1 MALAP
6 LTQSELDA
14 LYGQMSVYGDTY
26 QRGKNLYTTPTTS
39 DKTGIAPILLPP
51 ITGDGGSGGNEQN
64 INKNINYDNLI
75 VRNQSAGTGIDSDLA
90 AKFDQYKN
98 YKYTDQ
104 DYIDGINQMRR
115 ANPNF
120 HSRTDEELKQM
131 IDMGAF
137 SKRSNFAVPQKTG
150 ILETLKTK
158 GSDLLSRL
166 PSIRALTAVLPK
178 QDPRGTALR
187 GFYGDNFGLTS
198 SGSVASGIMQG
209 YNPVSGGFLNLVTGG
224 KYGDETQYGLTPA
237 IDKRMDNIKNML
249 DKKHSDYL
257 KETGIKNFSSMDD
270 EEFEKFMKSIEGRK
284 LFRYGIKGHT
294 SAAENYFKLKSI
306 KQKEAEAIK
315 AAAAAAE
322 IERRRKIAT
331 TPGRKTEG
339 GGREVATD
347 AGSVAGAQQD
357 ISNYESFGEIPF
369 AKGGRVRKNYFDG
382 GIVTL

>member
-6 LTQSELDA
+6 LTQSELNA

-26 QRGKNLYTTPTTS
+26 QRGQNLSDVSTTS
-39 DKTGIAPILLPP
+39 DTTGIGEILLPP
-51 ITGDGGSGGNEQN
+51 ITGGGGDGNEQN

-131 IDMGAF
+131 LDMGAF

-150 ILETLKTK
+150 ILETLKTE
-158 GSDLLSRL
+158 GSNLLSRL
-166 PSIRALTAVLPK
+166 PSIQALTAVLPK

-187 GFYGDNFGLTS
+187 NFYGDNFGLTS

-237 IDKRMDNIKNML
+237 IDERMDNIINML
-249 DKKHSDYL
+249 GDKYNYSY
-257 KETGIKNFSSMDD
+257 TNDD
-270 EEFEKFMKSIEGRK
+270 QMYKDMLAGKIGK
-284 LFRYGIKGHT
+284 YGIKGHT

-315 AAAAAAE
+315 TAAAAVEKARLEKLAKQNPGFDPSGPTQASIRAE
-322 IERRRKIAT
+322 RPDKSGAT
-331 TPGRKTEG
+331 GTKAGGFTNPGAKSYG
-339 GGREVATD
+339 
-347 AGSVAGAQQD
+347 
-357 ISNYESFGEIPF
+357 PHF
-369 AKGGRVRKNYFDG
+369 ARG

>member
-1 MALAP
+1 MSIDL
-6 LTQSELDA
+6 LNQ
-14 LYGQMSVYGDTY
+14 LYDKMSVYGDTY
-26 QRGKNLYTTPTTS
+26 GNTQEDINANILPIDIARSPQESS
-39 DKTGIAPILLPP
+39 DSTGIAPIILPAIPP
-51 ITGDGGSGGNEQN
+51 IINQGDNNEEN

-75 VRNQSAGTGIDSDLA
+75 VRNQNAGTGIDSDPNIIRIA
-90 AKFDQYKN
+90 NFDEMFGDKKFTNEIGDFKGN
-98 YKYTDQ
+98 T
-104 DYIDGINQMRR
+104 NLTVE
-115 ANPNF
+115 NPERFNF
-120 HSRTDEELKQM
+120 PEDK
-131 IDMGAF
+131 
-137 SKRSNFAVPQKTG
+137 KTG

-166 PSIRALTAVLPK
+166 PSVRLLTAVLPK

-187 GFYGDNFGLTS
+187 NFYGDNFDLTS
-198 SGSVASGIMQG
+198 SGSVASGIMKG

-294 SAAENYFKLKSI
+294 SAAENYFKLKSL
-306 KQKEAEAIK
+306 KEAQEKVKEKEYQDRIAREADTAARARAANAAVYASADKQGFTNNQGGFSTSAADK
-315 AAAAAAE
+315 AGTSE
-322 IERRRKIAT
+322 GSGQFSSKSGK
-331 TPGRKTEG
+331 GRTGYGK
-339 GGREVATD
+339 
-347 AGSVAGAQQD
+347 
-357 ISNYESFGEIPF
+357 
-369 AKGGRVRKNYFDG
+369 G